1 MFPHLKI
8 HKYRTNFHNSHT
20 IMDSKWEQVLISWM
34 SGKSVEYQLV
44 PDGTTEV
51 IPRTDFQIVELENLL
66 LAQGLIPK
74 FLCGNNEL
82 YVVLLLRMQLQ
93 LIYSVTVPQR
103 IEMGCNFTGLLNS
116 SRLLRGEN
124 QARLNRATR
133 ELEHKTGINLNC
145 YWKIAENEKKANQV
159 TKGILFHKKKYL
171 QNLPQLL
178 V

>member
-1 MFPHLKI
+1 
-8 HKYRTNFHNSHT
+8 
-20 IMDSKWEQVLISWM
+20 MDSKWEQVLISWM

-51 IPRTDFQIVELENLL
+51 IPRADFQIVELENLL
-66 LAQGLIPK
+66 LAQGLIPQ

-103 IEMGCNFTGLLNS
+103 IEGRVFTGLLNS
-116 SRLLRGEN
+116 RRLLRGEN
-124 QARLNRATR
+124 QTRLARATR
-133 ELEHKTGINLNC
+133 ELEHKTGINLAC

-159 TKGILFHKKKYL
+159 TKGILFHKKNIYKICP
-171 QNLPQLL
+171 NSSSSS
-178 V
+178 

>member
-1 MFPHLKI
+1 
-8 HKYRTNFHNSHT
+8 
-20 IMDSKWEQVLISWM
+20 MDSKWEQVLISWM

-51 IPRTDFQIVELENLL
+51 IPRADFQIVELENLL
-66 LAQGLIPK
+66 LAKGLIPK

-103 IEMGCNFTGLLNS
+103 VEGTCSFAGLLNS
-116 SRLLRGEN
+116 RRLLRGEN
-124 QARLNRATR
+124 RARLDRATR
-133 ELEHKTGINLNC
+133 ELEHKTGINLDC

-159 TKGILFHKKKYL
+159 TTKGILFHKKYL
-171 QNLPQLL
+171 QNLSQPL
-178 V
+178 VQFVRLS